1 MHTSFFVFVGFALAG
16 VLAVMVFMTQRQ
28 VASLKAL
35 LMEAAKRFELGK
47 KNLDKLEADLKEA
60 RDKMEGDRV
69 NHLKLNTSLEESRIK
84 YAAQTR
90 DIILLKSQYENEKR
104 KMATTVEHLNEQVRA
119 LTSQLAE
126 ADAARADALAL
137 ANKRVEEDQ
146 KRVRASQA
154 ESQLKKAQE
163 ELMAARKL
171 AREQQDELERAR
183 AVLKKYDPME
193 FKKLR
198 QRVTSLEQLFL
209 SMRGLKEMAE
219 ERADNW
225 EVALRKMAA
234 HIVGDGSR
242 ATASIGPLVGAALE
256 KIGEELIHHDPK
268 DEEHALAAA
277 MGTTPPPAAPTVTDF
292 N

>member
-1 MHTSFFVFVGFALAG
+1 MHESFFVFVGFGLAG

-28 VASLKAL
+28 VSSLKAL

-69 NHLKLNTSLEESRIK
+69 NHLKLNTNLEESRIK

-104 KMATTVEHLNEQVRA
+104 KLATTVEHLNEQVRT

-163 ELMAARKL
+163 ELVAARKL

-234 HIVGDGSR
+234 HIVGGGAR
-242 ATASIGPLVGAALE
+242 ATAPIGPLVGAALE

-268 DEEHALAAA
+268 DEEHALAVA
-277 MGTTPPPAAPTVTDF
+277 MGTTPPPAAPTVTDL